1 MVVGLAQTGDV
12 RNTGHR
18 RLLRGIGVRARIS
31 LPLLIPVLGLLALA
45 VDALG
50 LLFDESAKTRRAIRT
65 VLDRLTQQAA

>member
-12 RNTGHR
+12 GTPGTS
-18 RLLRGIGVRARIS
+18 LVRGIGVRARIS